1 MSCYWSVPQLVLPT
15 VKGITVFAGNTWN
28 NIFGPRISVYFSL
41 VTHALVF
48 IPNQM
53 EIKADLSSTEVQAKS
68 CHKYACQFIWRQFPV
83 NRKRYSTFQP
93 QYNQSCGL
101 GLSNCKALGEGMGA
115 RAGAPQ
121 RPRPRCARRDLRRL
135 WAPHL
140 PLLGSPALNTPCQEP
155 GVQTPSP
162 EGRQPRR
169 AGERRP
175 SEHLPPP
182 SGPALASGSGSAG
195 PGRRPTRSVEAG
207 ARREPGNRQRCA
219 SNLSGR
225 DQGEGPKETMRPRGV
240 GTVHRKGSGR
250 EETVLSVA
258 AAATVGWP
266 LLPGTEHTRTVSTP
280 EPPRELQCL

>member
-1 MSCYWSVPQLVLPT
+1 M
-15 VKGITVFAGNTWN
+15 
-28 NIFGPRISVYFSL
+28 
-41 VTHALVF
+41 
-48 IPNQM
+48 
-53 EIKADLSSTEVQAKS
+53 
-68 CHKYACQFIWRQFPV
+68 
-83 NRKRYSTFQP
+83 
-93 QYNQSCGL
+93 
-101 GLSNCKALGEGMGA
+101 
-115 RAGAPQ
+115 
-121 RPRPRCARRDLRRL
+121 
-135 WAPHL
+135 
-140 PLLGSPALNTPCQEP
+140 
-155 GVQTPSP
+155 QTLSP

-195 PGRRPTRSVEAG
+195 PTRSAEAA
-207 ARREPGNRQRCA
+207 ARREPGNSQRCA

-266 LLPGTEHTRTVSTP
+266 LLPGTGHTMTVSTP
-280 EPPRELQCL
+280 EPPRELQCLQAWEGLPIPESRAAVSRSGSPP